1 MQELVAHF
9 RENDEYTQGITENLQ
24 EVFKIAEQARSKG
37 LDPLDH
43 PEPKIALDLA
53 ERVEEL
59 VGPKGVASRLRNL
72 SEQIGSR
79 EEVAF
84 KVVEEIV
91 FGRFGHLDEE
101 QAAEQAVRTALAV
114 LTEGITAAPLQ
125 GISRV
130 TIKTNPDNSKY
141 LAVYF
146 AGPIRSAGGTE
157 QALILMVA
165 DFVRRL
171 LGLDRY
177 KPTIEEVNRFV
188 EEVRL
193 YEREVSRFQY
203 HVPDESLINGF
214 SNLPVEVTGTWTDR
228 AEVSSFRNLPR
239 IETNRV
245 RAGALRV
252 VNDGIVGR
260 SQKVWKTI
268 ENLGIVGWEWLKDIK
283 IAEEKG
289 VGNQIESMYMKDV
302 IAGRPIF
309 SFPSRT
315 GGFRLRYGR
324 SRNTGLAGVGIHP
337 ATMIVLQNFLAI
349 GTQIRIEKP
358 GKGAIVLPVDSIEPP
373 IVKLRNG
380 TVLKIDTLECAK
392 KYSSQIEK
400 ILFLGDMLV
409 AFGEFL
415 ENNKELVSSGF
426 TEEWWAKILQ
436 MSLKVGSQGSITDFS
451 NSLGMPPSKINDL
464 ISTPLLNKPSF
475 KEAIIISQVTGIPLH
490 PSYAFF
496 WENISHD
503 ELTSLRQ
510 KLLYEKRKSNLE
522 VQPQVIEIPNE
533 PSIKTILEKLCVPH
547 LVNKGKILI
556 EGVHVQILDFSLS
569 LTNKERKIPRKSN
582 TLEAVSFLSGV
593 HILQKGGTYIG
604 ARMGRPEKAKGREMS
619 PPVHVLFPV
628 GLEGGSQRN
637 LIKAAHKGSITVEI
651 TSRTCPNCG
660 VTTYTKFCPK
670 CGDETKQDRICPNCG
685 RRIDNIDTCPSCG
698 MHSISYQK
706 QAIPLNNLLDEA
718 SHKIRLNIPHIVK
731 GVRGLT
737 SEDKIPEPIE
747 KGILRAKH
755 SLSVFKDGTVRFDAT
770 NAPLT
775 HFKPSEIGIDIER
788 LHDLGYEWDE
798 DGNPIA
804 SNDQVCE
811 IKPQDII
818 LPFSAVEY
826 LLHVA
831 QYLDELLERFYDLQP
846 YYNVNSVK
854 DLIGHLII
862 GLAPHTSVGVVGRI
876 IGFTSSSVCY
886 AHPLWHAAK
895 RRDCDGDEDAVMLLL
910 DPLLNFSEAYLPIQI
925 GSKMDIPLL
934 VTPIIDAREV
944 DDEAHNM
951 DIVSSYPIAMYEGCQ
966 KKADPK
972 HLSKIIDTIG
982 ARLNTEAG
990 IRGFRYTHYTSD
1002 VSIGNLESTYKKLDT
1017 MTKKMKSQLDLAEKI
1032 VAVDAKEVAR
1042 RVLTSHLIRD
1052 IAGNL
1057 KAFSTQ
1063 SFRCRKCNMKYR
1075 RIPLSGICL
1084 QCGGQISLTVYRGG
1098 IEKYLQDAHEIVAK
1112 YELDDYYFQRLAL
1125 IENEINSLFGTTK
1138 STQSSLGNFL

>member
-1 MQELVAHF
+1 MKELAHS
-9 RENDEYTQGITENLQ
+9 RENDEYTRGISEDLQ
-24 EVFKIAEQARSKG
+24 RVFEIAEQARSKG
-37 LDPLDH
+37 LDPSDH

-59 VGPKGVASRLRNL
+59 VGPKGVASRLRDL
-72 SEQIGSR
+72 SKQIGSR

-91 FGRFGHLDEE
+91 FGRFGHMDEE
-101 QAAEQAVRTALAV
+101 EAAEQAVRTALAV

-125 GISRV
+125 GISYV
-130 TIKTNPDNSKY
+130 KIKTNPDNSKY

-157 QALILMVA
+157 QALILIVA

-203 HVPDESLINGF
+203 HVPDESLVNGF
-214 SNLPVEVTGTWTDR
+214 SNLPVEVTGTWTDK

-260 SQKVWKTI
+260 SQKVWKII
-268 ENLGIVGWEWLKDIK
+268 ENLGIVGWEWLKDVK

-309 SFPSRT
+309 SFPSRI

-373 IVKLRNG
+373 VVRLRNG
-380 TVLKIDTLECAK
+380 TVLRIDTLVCAK
-392 KYSSQIEK
+392 KYSPQIEK

-415 ENNKELVSSGF
+415 ENNKELNPSGF
-426 TEEWWAKILQ
+426 TEEWWAKTLQ
-436 MSLKVGSQGSITDFS
+436 LSLKVGFHGSITELS
-451 NSLGMPPSKINDL
+451 NSLGMLPSKVKEF
-464 ISTPLLNKPSF
+464 ISTPLLAKPSF
-475 KEAIIISQVTGIPLH
+475 EEAIIISQIIGIPLH
-490 PSYAFF
+490 PSYTPF
-496 WENISHD
+496 WENISRD
-503 ELTSLRQ
+503 ELISLRQ
-510 KLLYEKRKSNLE
+510 RLLREKEKSDLE

-533 PSIKTILEKLCVPH
+533 LDIKTILEKLCVPH
-547 LVNKGKILI
+547 LVDEGKILI
-556 EGVHVQILDFSLS
+556 EGVYEQILDFSLS
-569 LTNKERKIPRKSN
+569 LSNKERKVPRKGN

-593 HILQKGGTYIG
+593 QILQKGGTYIG

-628 GLEGGSQRN
+628 GLDGGSQRN
-637 LIKAAHKGSITVEI
+637 LIEAARKGSITVEI

-660 VTTYTKFCPK
+660 VTAYRKFCPK
-670 CGDETKQDRICPNCG
+670 CGNETKADRLCPYCG
-685 RRIDNIDTCPSCG
+685 RKTNDVDICPSCG
-698 MHSISYQK
+698 IHSISYQK
-706 QAIPLNNLLDEA
+706 QAISLNKLLDEA
-718 SHKIRLNIPHIVK
+718 SHKIRLNAPHIVK

-737 SEDKIPEPIE
+737 SEGKIPEPIE
-747 KGILRAKH
+747 KGILRARH

-775 HFKPSEIGIDIER
+775 HFKPSEIGVDVNK

-798 DGNPIA
+798 HGNLIT

-818 LPFSAVEY
+818 LPLSAAEY
-826 LLHVA
+826 FLHVA
-831 QYLDELLERFYDLQP
+831 QYLDELLVRFYDLQA
-846 YYNVNSVK
+846 YYNVNAIK
-854 DLIGHLII
+854 DLIGHLVI
-862 GLAPHTSVGVVGRI
+862 GLAPHTSVGVLGRI
-876 IGFTSSSVCY
+876 IGFTSSCVCY

-910 DPLLNFSEAYLPIQI
+910 DPLLNFSESYLPIQI

-934 VTPIIDAREV
+934 ITPIIDAREV

-951 DIVSSYPIAMYEGCQ
+951 DIVSSYPIVMYDGSH

-972 HLSKIIDTIG
+972 YLSRIIDTVG
-982 ARLNTEAG
+982 ARLGTEAG
-990 IRGFRYTHYTSD
+990 TSGFAYTHYTSD
-1002 VSIGNLESTYKKLDT
+1002 VNAGNLESTYKKFDT

-1032 VAVDAKEVAR
+1032 LAVDAKEVAR
-1042 RVLTSHLIRD
+1042 RVLTSHLIPD
-1052 IAGNL
+1052 MVGNL
-1057 KAFSTQ
+1057 KAYSTQ

-1075 RIPLSGICL
+1075 RIPISGVCP

-1098 IEKYLQDAHEIVAK
+1098 IEKYLQDAREIVAK
-1112 YELDDYYFQRLAL
+1112 YELDDYYLQRLAL

-1138 STQSSLGNFL
+1138 STQSILGNFL

>member
-1 MQELVAHF
+1 MQELARF
-9 RENDEYTQGITENLQ
+9 KGSGEYAQGIAEDLRR
-24 EVFKIAEQARSKG
+24 VFRIAEQARSKG
-37 LDPLDH
+37 LDPLDR

-59 VGPKGVASRLRNL
+59 VGPEGVASRLREL

-84 KVVEEIV
+84 KIVEEIV

-125 GISRV
+125 GISHV
-130 TIKTNPDNSKY
+130 MVKTNPDKSKY

-157 QALILMVA
+157 QALILIVA

-171 LGLDRY
+171 LGFDRY

-203 HVPDESLINGF
+203 HVPDEGLINGF

-228 AEVSSFRNLPR
+228 VEVSSFRNLPR

-260 SQKVWKTI
+260 SQKVWRII

-283 IAEEKG
+283 VVEEKG
-289 VGNQIESMYMKDV
+289 VGDQIESMYMKDV

-309 SFPSRT
+309 SFPSRV

-324 SRNTGLAGVGIHP
+324 SRNTGLAAVGVHP

-358 GKGAIVLPVDSIEPP
+358 GKGAVVLPVDSIEPP
-373 IVKLRNG
+373 VVKLRNG
-380 TVLKIDTLECAK
+380 TVINIDTVEGAK
-392 KYSSQIEK
+392 KFSPQIER

-415 ENNKELVSSGF
+415 ENNMELIPPGF
-426 TEEWWAKILQ
+426 TEEWWAKTLQ
-436 MSLKVGSQGSITDFS
+436 LSSKVRFQGSATELSD
-451 NSLGMPPSKINDL
+451 SLGMPLSRVKSFV
-464 ISTPLLNKPSF
+464 STPLQTKPSLE
-475 KEAIIISQVTGIPLH
+475 EAITISQVTGIPLH
-490 PSYAFF
+490 PSYTFF
-496 WENISHD
+496 WENISRD
-503 ELTSLRQ
+503 ELISLRQ
-510 KLLYEKRKSNLE
+510 KLLRKKVKSNPR
-522 VQPQVIEIPNE
+522 VQSRVIEIANE
-533 PSIKTILEKLCVPH
+533 PSVKTILERLCVPH
-547 LVNKGKILI
+547 LVDKGKILI
-556 EGVHVQILDFSLS
+556 EGIYEQILDFSLS
-569 LTNKERKIPRKSN
+569 LSNKERKVPRKGN
-582 TLEAVSFLSGV
+582 TLETVSFLSGV
-593 HILQKGGTYIG
+593 QILQKAGTYIG
-604 ARMGRPEKAKGREMS
+604 ARMGRPEKAKEREMS

-628 GLEGGSQRN
+628 GLDGGSQRN
-637 LIKAAHKGSITVEI
+637 LIEAARKASIEVEI

-660 VTTYTKFCPK
+660 ILTFRKLCPK
-670 CGDETKQDRICPNCG
+670 CGSETKSDRLCPNCG
-685 RRIDNIDTCPSCG
+685 RKTNNADTCPSCG
-698 MHSISYQK
+698 AHSVLYRK
-706 QAIPLNNLLDEA
+706 QVIPLNELLVEA
-718 SHKIRLNIPHIVK
+718 SHKIRLNAPPIVK

-737 SEDKIPEPIE
+737 SEGKIPEPIE

-770 NAPLT
+770 NVPLT
-775 HFKPSEIGIDIER
+775 HFKPSEIGVDINK
-788 LHDLGYEWDE
+788 LHDLGYQWDE
-798 DGNPIA
+798 HGNPMT

-818 LPFSAVEY
+818 LPLSATEY

-831 QYLDELLERFYDLQP
+831 QYLDELLIGFYDLQP
-846 YYNVNSVK
+846 YYNVKEAK
-854 DLIGHLII
+854 DLIGHLVI
-862 GLAPHTSVGVVGRI
+862 GLAPHTSVGVIGRI
-876 IGFTSSSVCY
+876 IGFTSSCVCY

-910 DPLLNFSEAYLPIQI
+910 DPLLNFSESYLPIQI

-934 VTPIIDAREV
+934 ITPVIDAREV
-944 DDEAHNM
+944 DEEAHNM
-951 DIVSSYPIAMYEGCQ
+951 DIVSSYPIVMYEGSYR
-966 KKADPK
+966 KADPK
-972 HLSKIIDTIG
+972 YLSRIIDTVG
-982 ARLNTEAG
+982 ARLGSEAEVQ
-990 IRGFRYTHYTSD
+990 GFGYTHYTSD
-1002 VSIGNLESTYKKLDT
+1002 ISAGNLESRYKKFDT

-1032 VAVDAKEVAR
+1032 LAVDAKEVAR
-1042 RVLTSHLIRD
+1042 RVLNSHLIRD
-1052 IAGNL
+1052 MAGNL

-1075 RIPLSGICL
+1075 RVPLSGVCL
-1084 QCGGQISLTVYRGG
+1084 QCGGPISLTVYRGG
-1098 IEKYLQDAHEIVAK
+1098 IEKYLQDASQIVAK
-1112 YELDDYYFQRLAL
+1112 YELEDYYFQRLAL
-1125 IENEINSLFGTTK
+1125 VENEINSLFGTTK
-1138 STQSSLGNFL
+1138 STQVSLGNFL